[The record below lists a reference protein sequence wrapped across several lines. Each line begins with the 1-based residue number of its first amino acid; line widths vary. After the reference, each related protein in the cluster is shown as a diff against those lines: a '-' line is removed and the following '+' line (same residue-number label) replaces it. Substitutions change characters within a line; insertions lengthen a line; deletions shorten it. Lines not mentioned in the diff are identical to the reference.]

1 MNVQFV
7 LNPPKNIKDVIYNG
21 LKAFNLKHFP
31 DEEVGALACYATD
44 ENGNFV
50 GGLTGE
56 IFTTSLFVEFFW
68 VDDKKRHSGVGSIL
82 MERLEKEAVQLGV
95 TDVYLDTY
103 SFQAPDFYKKL
114 GFIEVGR
121 YTNFPT
127 QGIDKIFLQKRI
139 V

>member
-31 DEEVGALACYATD
+31 DEEVSAVACYATD
-44 ENGNFV
+44 ESGDFV

-103 SFQAPDFYKKL
+103 SFQAPNFYKKL